1 MSDKHPLI
9 AVTGSSGA
17 GTTSVRKIFEQ
28 IFRREKIEAVYVE
41 GDAFHRYDRV
51 EMREKMA
58 EAGKRGNHHFSHFGP
73 EANLFKELEETFA
86 SYAATGGG
94 RYRHYIHDEKEA
106 AVNGGTPGTF
116 TPWRAMPE
124 KSDLLFY

>member
-41 GDAFHRYDRV
+41 GDAFHRYDL
-51 EMREKMA
+51 
-58 EAGKRGNHHFSHFGP
+58 S
-73 EANLFKELEETFA
+73 L
-86 SYAATGGG
+86 
-94 RYRHYIHDEKEA
+94 IHI
-106 AVNGGTPGTF
+106 
-116 TPWRAMPE
+116 
-124 KSDLLFY
+124 